1 MSTPEQKAQRQ
12 LQICNACRYCEGFC
26 AMFPAMTRRLSFEP
40 ADVHYLANL
49 CHNCGACLHACQYAP
64 PHEFRVNI
72 PQSLAKVRRKTYS
85 DYAWPRALG
94 VLYQRNGL
102 VLALALAISL
112 SLMIRLIST
121 LQTTNGT
128 VFYDLLSHTG
138 MVALFAPVFLFAC
151 LALGL
156 GVRAFLRDVKP
167 ATSGA
172 PVQWQ
177 SAREASQAALTLQYL
192 DGGHGQGCNNEDDAF
207 GHARRYAHHLTFYG
221 FMLCFAATSVATL
234 LHYFFNASAPYDWP
248 TLPKLLGVS
257 GGISLLLG
265 CMSLMVL
272 HLRRHPDHGDAD
284 QKGMDLGFIALL
296 ALVSASG
303 LGLWLS
309 RQHAFMPLWLCLH
322 LGSVMALFATLPYSK
337 FAHGIFRLAS
347 LIRFSVEKRQP
358 NTLGLGSD

>member
-1 MSTPEQKAQRQ
+1 
-12 LQICNACRYCEGFC
+12 
-26 AMFPAMTRRLSFEP
+26 MFPAMTRRLSFEP
-40 ADVHYLANL
+40 ADIHYLANL

-72 PQSLAKVRRKTYS
+72 PQSLAKVRRTTYAQ
-85 DYAWPRALG
+85 YAWPQALG

-102 VLALALAISL
+102 MLAVVLAASL
-112 SLMIRLIST
+112 SVMVGAVT
-121 LQTTNGT
+121 GVHTTGQEN
-128 VFYDLLSHTG
+128 FYDLLPHNIL
-138 MVALFAPVFLFAC
+138 VAMFAPVFLFAV

-156 GVRAFLRDVKP
+156 GVRKFLRDVQP

-172 PVQWQ
+172 PVQWPA
-177 SAREASQAALTLQYL
+177 AREAGQAALSLKYL

-234 LHYFFNASAPYDWP
+234 EHYFFNLSAPYDVP
-248 TLPKLLGVS
+248 ALPKLLGVS
-257 GGISLLLG
+257 GGISLLVG
-265 CMSLMVL
+265 CVWLFVL
-272 HLRRHPDHGDAD
+272 HLRRHPDHGDVA
-284 QKGMDLGFIALL
+284 QRSMDLGFIALL

-309 RQHAFMPLWLCLH
+309 RQHPLMPSMLCWH
-322 LGSVMALFATLPYSK
+322 LGSVMALFVTLPYSK